1 IWLEISGDF
10 RNPVWALMTKKF
22 TIKGNLSYLKM
33 LPKLLTKKID
43 VPRSPTFSDRWTQ
56 PENILVLVGNPRKK
70 NGLTSF
76 YLEPSLDGI
85 KSSGAFIDQIH
96 LYDKE
101 IKPCLGCFHCWTK
114 TPGLCV
120 QKDDQREL
128 LDKLDHADLI
138 VYALPLYYHSV
149 PGKVKNHLDRQI
161 PRMHPFFEKAG
172 RLTRHPRRAP
182 RKQSLALFSISG
194 FPEMKQFDALV
205 ATFEAYARHDNT
217 SLIGKV
223 LIPGAMELYY
233 NPTHRSILLDKLA
246 RLRSAGEQ
254 VVRNGCVDKRTL
266 RRIARIPNSL
276 DQWRSGAN
284 LHWYKEMEEATNKR

>member
-1 IWLEISGDF
+1 MKTLPSEKETVLSLFEYMVLQFEGEKHPNVNATYQFVFTDIDNGFPVSLRFSGGKAEFREGLIENPNVTIRTPSDIWLEISGGF
-10 RNPVWALMTKKF
+10 RNPVWALITKKF
-22 TIKGNLSYLKM
+22 TIKGNLTHLRI

-76 YLEPSLDGI
+76 YLQQFLAGI
-85 KSSGAFIDQIH
+85 KSTGVSVEEIH

-120 QKDDQREL
+120 QKDDQKEL

-161 PRMHPFFEKAG
+161 PRMQPFFEKAG
-172 RLTRHPRRAP
+172 KLTRHPRRAP
-182 RKQSLALFSISG
+182 RKQS
-194 FPEMKQFDALV
+194 
-205 ATFEAYARHDNT
+205 
-217 SLIGKV
+217 
-223 LIPGAMELYY
+223 
-233 NPTHRSILLDKLA
+233 
-246 RLRSAGEQ
+246 
-254 VVRNGCVDKRTL
+254 
-266 RRIARIPNSL
+266 
-276 DQWRSGAN
+276 
-284 LHWYKEMEEATNKR
+284 